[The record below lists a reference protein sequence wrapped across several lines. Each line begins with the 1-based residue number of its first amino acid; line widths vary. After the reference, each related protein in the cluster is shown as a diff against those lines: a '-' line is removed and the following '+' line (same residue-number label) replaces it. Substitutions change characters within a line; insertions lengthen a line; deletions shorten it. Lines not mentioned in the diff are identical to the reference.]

1 MTKLFQND
9 CVRFGHRKYALDYL
23 ATIFNAGM
31 NAPLCDETNVR
42 MAGILEETFI
52 VSRLPLSN
60 PLSPP
65 VQLSCEIGSKR
76 IFSNLSVSM
85 YRGRIYGVVGNNGS
99 GKSTLI
105 SCLLNSF

>member
-1 MTKLFQND
+1 M
-9 CVRFGHRKYALDYL
+9 
-23 ATIFNAGM
+23 
-31 NAPLCDETNVR
+31 
-42 MAGILEETFI
+42 
-52 VSRLPLSN
+52 
-60 PLSPP
+60 
-65 VQLSCEIGSKR
+65 QLSCEIGSKR